1 MHRIGIVY
9 PSRDPISPANW
20 SGTPHGLSEG
30 LRSLGFIVV
39 PIGCTLPLRQKIAAA
54 LRSRLPGST
63 VLADRTTAAM
73 KARSLRIATAIE
85 NAGNLD
91 AIIAMGTDAYD
102 LATVMR
108 GKRTP
113 IATYDDGTFAL
124 FLRYPDSDLSSLR
137 LPSAVVETWVSLQE
151 TACRRATIACV
162 STEWAR
168 KSVILDYGVSPE
180 RVKVVGMGHRPRLN
194 SEVKRSFQS
203 PRFLFV
209 GVDWKRKNGARVL
222 AAFAKVHEKFPRAT
236 LAVVGRHP
244 PLRQTGVTG
253 YGFLARED
261 SAGQRTL
268 DQLFAQSTAFV
279 LPSLF
284 DPSPIAYLEAASCG
298 LPVIATTCGGGGE
311 LLGDASISVD
321 PYDGD
326 SLVQAML
333 RLCDGQE
340 ASSMGARA
348 LARSATSRWQ
358 DVCRRIVDG
367 LTCANE
373 RSSLPRMEAESI
385 ISNRSPSP

>member
-1 MHRIGIVY
+1 M
-9 PSRDPISPANW
+9 
-20 SGTPHGLSEG
+20 
-30 LRSLGFIVV
+30 VV
-39 PIGCTLPLRQKIAAA
+39 PIGCTLPLRQKMAAA
-54 LRSRLPGST
+54 LHSRLPGSRVT
-63 VLADRTTAAM
+63 AHRTPAVM

-91 AIIAMGTDAYD
+91 GIIAMGTDTYD
-102 LATVMR
+102 LAAAMR
-108 GKRTP
+108 GRHTP

-124 FLRYPDSDLSSLR
+124 FLRYPDSDLSSLG
-137 LPSAVVETWVSLQE
+137 LPSSKVDAWVRLQE

-168 KSVILDYGVSPE
+168 KSVVQDFGVPPE
-180 RVKVVGMGHRPRLN
+180 RVRVVGMGHRPRSN
-194 SEVKRSFQS
+194 PEIKRSFEN

-209 GVDWKRKNGARVL
+209 GVDWKRKNGAAVL
-222 AAFAKVHEKFPRAT
+222 DAFARVHEKFPRAT
-236 LAVVGRHP
+236 LAVVGKHP
-244 PLRQTGVTG
+244 PLRQAGVTG

-261 SAGQRTL
+261 PRGQKIL

-298 LPVIATTCGGGGE
+298 LPVIATTRGGGGE
-311 LLGDASISVD
+311 LLCDGSIRVD
-321 PYDGD
+321 PYDRD
-326 SLVQAML
+326 SLVEAML
-333 RLCDGQE
+333 RLCDGEE

-367 LTCANE
+367 LMGADE
-373 RSSLPRMEAESI
+373 Q
-385 ISNRSPSP
+385 SNSAARIETR